1 MDVRAAC
8 RISPDRAEFRGFRAQ
23 LLSSLGRHREAAQEF
38 SELTRLPSS
47 PESAVLQTAR
57 ACEACGEFEQALAHL
72 EPLLENAQD
81 ISGTI
86 EDVNVIL
93 GS

>member
-47 PESAVLQTAR
+47 PESAVLQAAR